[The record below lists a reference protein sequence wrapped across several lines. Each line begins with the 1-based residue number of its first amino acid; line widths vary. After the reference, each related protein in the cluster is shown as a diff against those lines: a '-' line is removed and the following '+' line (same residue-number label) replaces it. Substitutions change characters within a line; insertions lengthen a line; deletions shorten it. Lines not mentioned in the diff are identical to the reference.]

1 MTYSERWALNMV
13 YSGNPSWGAEYS
25 CWSTLSMVCSDHP
38 AWARR
43 RGGRAPG
50 ACPSTLGLGLLEYE
64 VYTYSHYNT
73 MAMVSIA
80 ISPMII

>member
-1 MTYSERWALNMV
+1 
-13 YSGNPSWGAEYS
+13 
-25 CWSTLSMVCSDHP
+25 MVCSDHP

-64 VYTYSHYNT
+64 VYYNT
-73 MAMVSIA
+73 MAMVSNVIT
-80 ISPMII
+80 PIII